1 MDDKH
6 PRSLLTTLCVAVI
19 TLWLLFKTA
28 SVLLLFF
35 FSLVLAIALNAP
47 VTALERRGWRRWL
60 AALLVFGVI
69 AAVIAGLG
77 WLVVPRVG
85 EQLADLTRELP
96 QYIRA
101 ANEHATAWLA
111 RYPDLQRALR
121 SEGGIG
127 DSLPSPG
134 SLLQHLGRAS
144 LNVVT
149 AIVLLLVVAS
159 VTVYAVLR
167 PRALLAAYLGSFP
180 ERLREKAADAY
191 SESAR
196 MVVGWIWSNVVVG
209 SIEAIASGIV
219 LTLLGVPAAL
229 VWAALAFFAELVP
242 KVGTYVMAIP
252 PIIVAFAVSPMTAV
266 WVTLFYVVQSEVM
279 GDFVAPYVRGRTMEL
294 HPVWVLFVTLALAAT
309 FGLAGALV
317 GTPMAGVISAYWRTF
332 RSTPDPADDAVERML
347 ARHTAS
353 AR

>member
-85 EQLADLTRELP
+85 EQLADLSRELP

-101 ANEHATAWLA
+101 ANEHATAGLA
-111 RYPDLQRALR
+111 RYHDLQRALR

-127 DSLPSPG
+127 DSLP
-134 SLLQHLGRAS
+134 
-144 LNVVT
+144 
-149 AIVLLLVVAS
+149 
-159 VTVYAVLR
+159 
-167 PRALLAAYLGSFP
+167 
-180 ERLREKAADAY
+180 
-191 SESAR
+191 
-196 MVVGWIWSNVVVG
+196 
-209 SIEAIASGIV
+209 
-219 LTLLGVPAAL
+219 
-229 VWAALAFFAELVP
+229 
-242 KVGTYVMAIP
+242 
-252 PIIVAFAVSPMTAV
+252 
-266 WVTLFYVVQSEVM
+266 
-279 GDFVAPYVRGRTMEL
+279 
-294 HPVWVLFVTLALAAT
+294 
-309 FGLAGALV
+309 
-317 GTPMAGVISAYWRTF
+317 
-332 RSTPDPADDAVERML
+332 
-347 ARHTAS
+347 
-353 AR
+353 